1 MGKSLTN
8 LIVIVLVF
16 GAGIFI
22 SQFLDLNLSKKV
34 EQNNSIVV
42 LERIKKVAKLVTVEG
57 YFSESYTHKEWNNYL
72 GVDFNFGPFKKKAR
86 LKVTAKALIGFDLKK
101 MTFTTDE
108 EKKILIIS
116 ELPEPEILSIEP
128 SIVYEDL
135 YEGYLNSYTKEERT
149 KLNKMATDFI
159 RNKVLE
165 NKTLKESAI
174 EQGYEILKIIEFI
187 AKDAG
192 WEVVYSKDGKI
203 PDMLKD
209 SLPTL
214 KG

>member
-1 MGKSLTN
+1 MGKSLSN
-8 LIVIVLVF
+8 LIAILLVF
-16 GAGIFI
+16 GAGIFA
-22 SQFLDLNLSKKV
+22 SQFFDFNWKKSV
-34 EQNNSIVV
+34 EENEAVIV
-42 LERIKKVAKLVTVEG
+42 LERVKKVAKLVTVEG
-57 YFSESYTHKEWNNYL
+57 YFSESYTHKEWNNYM
-72 GVDFNFGPFKKKAR
+72 GIDFNFGPFKKKAR
-86 LKVTAKALIGFDLKK
+86 LKVTAKALIGFDLEK

-108 EKKILIIS
+108 GQKTLIIS

-128 SIVYEDL
+128 DIVYEDL

-159 RNKVLE
+159 RQKVLE
-165 NKTLKESAI
+165 NKTLKESAV
-174 EQGYEILKIIEFI
+174 EQGYEILKIIELI

-203 PDMLKD
+203 PEMLKD
-209 SLPTL
+209 SLPVQ

>member
-1 MGKSLTN
+1 MGKTLTN
-8 LIVIVLVF
+8 LVSLALVF
-16 GAGIFI
+16 VAGIFI
-22 SQFLDLNLSKKV
+22 SQFFDFNLSKSV
-34 EQNNSIVV
+34 EENESIIV

-57 YFSESYTHKEWNNYL
+57 HFSESYTHKEWNNYM
-72 GVDFNFGPFKKKAR
+72 GIDFNFGPFKKKAR
-86 LKVTAKALIGFDLKK
+86 LKVTAKALIGFDLEK
-101 MTFTTDE
+101 MTFTTMED
-108 EKKILIIS
+108 KKTLVIS

-128 SIVYEDL
+128 NIVYEDL

-165 NKTLKESAI
+165 NKTLKESAV
-174 EQGYEILKIIEFI
+174 EQGYEILKIIELI

-192 WEVVYSKDGKI
+192 WEVVYAKDGKI
-203 PDMLKD
+203 PEMLKD
-209 SLPTL
+209 SLPTI